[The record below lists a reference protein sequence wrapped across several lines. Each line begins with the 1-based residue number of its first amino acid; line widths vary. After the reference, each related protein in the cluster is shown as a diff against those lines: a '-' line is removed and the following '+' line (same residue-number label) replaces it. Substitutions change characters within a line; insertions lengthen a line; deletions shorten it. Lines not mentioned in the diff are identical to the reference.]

1 MMYALVK
8 VLWND
13 STQSFLGWQD
23 LMAVEAPETT
33 MCISVGYLVGKTD
46 EHITL
51 APNYALGSNV
61 QDEQVSQ
68 LMYIPTCSI
77 TAIKILEEAG
87 DIVDVTMQ
95 DLQEEDPSTA

>member
-8 VLWND
+8 VLWED
-13 STQSFLGWQD
+13 SSQSFIGWQD
-23 LMAVEAPETT
+23 LMAVEPPDTT
-33 MCISVGYLVGKTD
+33 SCISVGYLIGKTD

-61 QDEQVSQ
+61 MDEQVSQ
-68 LMYIPTCSI
+68 LIYIPTRCIS
-77 TAIKILEEAG
+77 AIKILEEAG

-95 DLQEEDPSTA
+95 DSEAEDPLTA